1 MAAGVDYEGLSRKAL
16 KECFGVTSRRWPSG
30 MLFTEGSTK
39 VEVGY
44 RDMRSS
50 NSIGKHRKLK
60 Q

>member
-1 MAAGVDYEGLSRKAL
+1 MDYEGLSRKAL